1 MRLFSASAHNIVDTP
16 TVVEIFNSLDTLLV
30 CPLGFPVLEVAS
42 VEIGTLSPYAHEL
55 HYSGERCADDC
66 PACRWIAE
74 QELQSTLAV
83 LSSPDFP
90 QLLKLAIDRALTRVI
105 VQPSDEKEENHA
117 SLVAHSR

>member
-1 MRLFSASAHNIVDTP
+1 M
-16 TVVEIFNSLDTLLV
+16 
-30 CPLGFPVLEVAS
+30 
-42 VEIGTLSPYAHEL
+42 EIGTLSPYAHEL